1 MVISLTVNKVD
12 SEMADYIT
20 AGVCEGMYLWNPID
34 MGYCAAYACCGLV
47 EGTLT
52 GAIGET
58 FEAGRLGTISIMD
71 DGNGNAF
78 SIVGDPYNFT
88 AENIADWKDVY

>member
-1 MVISLTVNKVD
+1 
-12 SEMADYIT
+12 
-20 AGVCEGMYLWNPID
+20 
-34 MGYCAAYACCGLV
+34 MGYCAAYACVGMV
-47 EGTLT
+47 KGEIKGE
-52 GAIGET
+52 IGET